1 MKVIITNPPWIFK
14 QNKFLGKRVGF
25 RAGSR
30 WPLSL
35 PNFRDWRKRYRPYPG
50 FMGYATTYL
59 QAKGISAKF
68 YDAIGD
74 RDNYKTFFKKID
86 SFRPDIVIQ
95 ETSAPTFDIDLKVA
109 EQIHNR
115 GYEVCLVG
123 PQATAFAEKLIEL
136 PFVDYVLRGAYEL
149 SSLEMA
155 KSKIKGIYEHQFI
168 DFDQLPYPY
177 RDENIIHNYRDY
189 NCLRNLKFPQ
199 LWMYATRGCVAKC
212 NFCLWV
218 HTMFNRRL
226 SLRKAQGVLDEADN
240 MITKYNFKHIYF
252 DDDCWNI
259 GPEER
264 LIEIADGLGKIGI
277 PWTIHARLDTSTKE
291 MFKYFVDKG
300 CSGFRI
306 GVESL
311 SQRLLDAVNKNLKVE
326 DIIDKINYLKGLNV
340 DLFLLFMHYLPGET
354 DFDRSEQNRKIKQL
368 AIPYQNPPC
377 IPFPGT
383 PYYQQ
388 LIDKGFIPEE
398 KVSWCEYDGSIVG
411 KNLVGMVRAYSDS
424 FR

>member
-177 RDENIIHNYRDY
+177 RDENIIHNYRD
-189 NCLRNLKFPQ
+189 
-199 LWMYATRGCVAKC
+199 
-212 NFCLWV
+212 
-218 HTMFNRRL
+218 
-226 SLRKAQGVLDEADN
+226 
-240 MITKYNFKHIYF
+240 
-252 DDDCWNI
+252 
-259 GPEER
+259 
-264 LIEIADGLGKIGI
+264 
-277 PWTIHARLDTSTKE
+277 
-291 MFKYFVDKG
+291 
-300 CSGFRI
+300 
-306 GVESL
+306 
-311 SQRLLDAVNKNLKVE
+311 
-326 DIIDKINYLKGLNV
+326 
-340 DLFLLFMHYLPGET
+340 
-354 DFDRSEQNRKIKQL
+354 
-368 AIPYQNPPC
+368 
-377 IPFPGT
+377 
-383 PYYQQ
+383 
-388 LIDKGFIPEE
+388 
-398 KVSWCEYDGSIVG
+398 
-411 KNLVGMVRAYSDS
+411 
-424 FR
+424 